1 MITSLNDIT
10 ECDAPP
16 SPNRPAHGAFQCQK
30 RNFNAG
36 SLCTF
41 VCSGSRVPEKASST
55 TCMEVTNS
63 TGAVVGY
70 EWEPKVNRG
79 PESKFTCVNTMM

>member
-1 MITSLNDIT
+1 MFSDCN
-10 ECDAPP
+10 APP
-16 SPNRPAHGAFQCQK
+16 SPNPQKPSHGTFECEEP
-30 RNFNAG
+30 NFESG

-41 VCSGSRVPEKASST
+41 VCSGSRVPERDTST

-63 TGAVVGY
+63 SGAVIGY
-70 EWEPKVNRG
+70 EWEPKVNHG